1 MKTISLSQKL
11 KCSIFL
17 FQIFI
22 TLNSF
27 AQLNDSLVIKYNYV
41 NSIPQNAEVYYNDTL
56 IGYTPLRTFNK
67 FTYSGIIKVKYKG
80 YNDYVYSIQS
90 TDTLLNMTF
99 YMVPALKTPRQLLV
113 TENKNSMFKK
123 PRKVLPIAVFSAV
136 SIGSAASAY
145 YFKKLAN
152 DRYDDYL
159 RNGEQDLLDK
169 TKRYD
174 LISGISLAVFQLGL
188 IGVIY
193 FLFIE

>member
-1 MKTISLSQKL
+1 
-11 KCSIFL
+11 
-17 FQIFI
+17 
-22 TLNSF
+22 
-27 AQLNDSLVIKYNYV
+27 
-41 NSIPQNAEVYYNDTL
+41 
-56 IGYTPLRTFNK
+56 
-67 FTYSGIIKVKYKG
+67 
-80 YNDYVYSIQS
+80 
-90 TDTLLNMTF
+90 MTF

-123 PRKVLPIAVFSAV
+123 PRKVLPIAVFSAA

-152 DRYDDYL
+152 DKYDDYL